1 MNNIPPYY
9 LANRGGIPRIQS
21 IGVAVGTDAV
31 TYSFQDHPYSNAPFK
46 GLIIINIAQAI
57 PDGTTGTLPVRF
69 GNISVVTSANV
80 NVTAADI
87 TGAGIYL
94 GYYDNI
100 ANRVTLIGI

>member
-1 MNNIPPYY
+1 MNNIPPYF

-21 IGVAVGTDAV
+21 IGVSATTDAV

-46 GLIIINIAQAI
+46 GLIIVNIAQAI
-57 PDGTTGTLPVRF
+57 PTGTTGTLPVKF
-69 GNISVVTSANV
+69 GNITVVTSAGV

-94 GYYDNI
+94 GYYDNT
-100 ANRVTLIGI
+100 ANRVTLFGI